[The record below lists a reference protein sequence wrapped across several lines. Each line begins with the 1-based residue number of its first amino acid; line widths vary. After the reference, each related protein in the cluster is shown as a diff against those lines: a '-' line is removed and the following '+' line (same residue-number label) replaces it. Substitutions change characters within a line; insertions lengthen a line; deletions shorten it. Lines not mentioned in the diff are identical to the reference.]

1 MGGMPIVTLKEGV
14 MTRLESSAW
23 PLAVGSA
30 CVFALAVVL
39 NRLPWQVAFAVV
51 TLAVAVWAWQSPLV
65 TCAALGGV
73 AWMCVTGFDVHR
85 LGDLR
90 VTGGGDVVRAAVLV
104 LAGALAAT
112 AHGVAEGTGGRR
124 RAEPVPAGSRATLP
138 GHLPGE
144 RPIPRPRGAIGIEAR
159 LPVRPGKGAE

>member
-14 MTRLESSAW
+14 MTRLEPSAW
-23 PLAVGSA
+23 PLAFGSA

-39 NRLPWQVAFAVV
+39 DRLPWQVAFAAVI
-51 TLAVAVWAWQSPLV
+51 LAVVVWAWQSPFV
-65 TCAALGGV
+65 TGAALGGV

-90 VTGGGDVVRAAVLV
+90 ITGSGDVVRAAVLV
-104 LAGALAAT
+104 LVGALVAT
-112 AHGVAEGTGGRR
+112 AHGVAEGTRGRR
-124 RAEPVPAGSRATLP
+124 RADPVPAESRATVP

-144 RPIPRPRGAIGIEAR
+144 RPVPRPRGPIGIEAR
-159 LPVRPGKGAE
+159 RPVRPGKGAE